1 MHQNKDILDTFIL
14 IVEILYVSKA
24 NSENVSSFS
33 FSFSFFEVVAGQVW
47 LGEED

>member
-1 MHQNKDILDTFIL
+1 MHWNKDILDTFIL

-33 FSFSFFEVVAGQVW
+33 FFEVMAGQVW

>member
-24 NSENVSSFS
+24 NSENVSSI
-33 FSFSFFEVVAGQVW
+33 SFSFFEVVAGQVW